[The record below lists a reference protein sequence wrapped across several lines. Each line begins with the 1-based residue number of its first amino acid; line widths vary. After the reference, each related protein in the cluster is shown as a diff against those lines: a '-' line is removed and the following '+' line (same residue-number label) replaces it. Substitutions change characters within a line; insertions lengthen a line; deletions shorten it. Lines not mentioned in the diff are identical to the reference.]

1 MDGEKGSWNIS
12 GNATDFWWHD
22 YDESEQYLFH
32 RNDVFYSFLT
42 AYLVVAVLAVFGE
55 YTHLDTSQPFI

>member
-1 MDGEKGSWNIS
+1 MEEGRWNIS

-32 RNDVFYSFLT
+32 RNDVFYGFLT
-42 AYLVVAVLAVFGE
+42 AYLLVAILAVFGE
-55 YTHLDTSQPFI
+55 YKHTPFRF